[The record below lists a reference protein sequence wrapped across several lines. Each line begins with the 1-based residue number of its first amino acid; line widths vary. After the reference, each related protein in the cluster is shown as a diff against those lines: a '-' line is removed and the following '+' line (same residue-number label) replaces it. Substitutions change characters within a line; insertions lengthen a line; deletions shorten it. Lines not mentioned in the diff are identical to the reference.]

1 MTAGHLGR
9 RRMTHFDHGDRTTD
23 FDHGDHTI
31 ASTQGDRM
39 TDRHGSTA

>member
-9 RRMTHFDHGDRTTD
+9 RRTTHFGHGDRTTD
-23 FDHGDHTI
+23 SDHGDHTI

-39 TDRHGSTA
+39 TDSHGSAV